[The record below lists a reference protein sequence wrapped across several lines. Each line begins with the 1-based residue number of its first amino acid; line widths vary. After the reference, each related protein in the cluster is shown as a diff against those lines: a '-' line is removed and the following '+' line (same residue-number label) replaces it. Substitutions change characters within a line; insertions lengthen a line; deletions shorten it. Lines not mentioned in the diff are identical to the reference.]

1 MSVNDLVLV
10 QGMKDTRLA
19 LERWREDG
27 WAVLGPWLRLSLA
40 IAVGLLAAIYV
51 VAKLSPAD
59 STHLYIPGYH
69 DDPTL
74 GDYGGILFRNSL
86 VLALHALACV
96 AGFMAGSSIPLAA
109 ASRSGFDRWVHEKA
123 GPLAIAFVVGATF
136 FSLATQA
143 YAIGGNASTI
153 AAQLHLSPA
162 MLIVSLL
169 PHALPELVA
178 LFLPLAAWLIASRRE
193 QWDQLL
199 AATFVTVAVAVP
211 VLLASAAVELWVSP
225 RLLPDLVG
233 W

>member
-19 LERWREDG
+19 LDRWREER
-27 WAVLGPWLRLSLA
+27 WAVLLPWLRLSLV
-40 IAVGLLAAIYV
+40 IAVGLLTVIYLI
-51 VAKLSPAD
+51 AELSPPD

-69 DDPTL
+69 DNATL
-74 GDYGGILFRNSL
+74 RDYGGVLFRNSL
-86 VLALHALACV
+86 VLALHAMACV

-109 ASRSGFDRWVHEKA
+109 TTRTGFDRWVHERA

-143 YAIGGNASTI
+143 YAIGGTASTI
-153 AAQLHLSPA
+153 AEQLGLSPG
-162 MLIVSLL
+162 MLIVRLL

-178 LFLPLAAWLIASRRE
+178 LFLPLGAWLIASRRE
-193 QWDQLL
+193 EWDQLL

-211 VLLASAAVELWVSP
+211 VLLLSAAVELWVSP
-225 RLLPDLVG
+225 ALLP
-233 W
+233 